1 MKNLFL
7 SLITIGLCITMMAEA
22 QEFDKSLAS
31 AKASYN
37 SGNLEDARFNLEN
50 ALREIDAAIG
60 REILKVLPT
69 TLGGMN
75 SDVKNDQVTGMSGG
89 LTGGLYVQRRYGK
102 DQEKNATL
110 DIISDS
116 PLMAGINAI
125 LAMPMIMNSGDSNQ
139 KVVKVQGYKS
149 LLTRESDENNQ
160 TTGYQ
165 VQTPFN
171 SSLLTLDYNGSI
183 SEAEVL
189 KLANS
194 LPLEKIIPLA
204 Q

>member
-1 MKNLFL
+1 MKNIFL
-7 SLITIGLCITMMAEA
+7 CMITIGLCVTMMAEA

-31 AKASYN
+31 AKSAYN

-60 REILKVLPT
+60 REILKLLPT
-69 TLGGMN
+69 SLGGLN
-75 SDVKNDQVTGMSGG
+75 SDSKNDQVTGMSGG
-89 LTGGLYVQRRYGK
+89 LTGGLYVQRTYGNQDK
-102 DQEKNATL
+102 SVTL

-116 PLMAGINAI
+116 PLMAGVNAI

-149 LLTRESDENNQ
+149 LLTREVDENNQ
-160 TTGYQ
+160 TSGYQ
-165 VQTPFN
+165 LQTPFG
-171 SSLLTLDYNGSI
+171 SSLLTLDYNGAI
-183 SEAEVL
+183 SEADLL
-189 KLANS
+189 KIANT
-194 LPLEKIIPLA
+194 LPLEKIITLA

>member
-1 MKNLFL
+1 MKNIFL
-7 SLITIGLCITMMAEA
+7 CMITIGLCVTIMAEA

-31 AKASYN
+31 AKSAYN

-69 TLGGMN
+69 SLGGLN
-75 SDVKNDQVTGMSGG
+75 SDLKNDQVTGMSGG
-89 LTGGLYVQRRYGK
+89 LTGGLYVQRTYGNQDK
-102 DQEKNATL
+102 SATI

-116 PLMAGINAI
+116 PLMAGVNAI

-149 LLTRESDENNQ
+149 LLTREVDENKQ
-160 TTGYQ
+160 TSGYQ
-165 VQTPFN
+165 LQTPFG
-171 SSLLTLDYNGSI
+171 SSLLTLNYSGAI
-183 SEAEVL
+183 SEGDLL
-189 KLANS
+189 KIANS
-194 LPLEKIIPLA
+194 LPLERIITLA

>member
-1 MKNLFL
+1 MKNIFL
-7 SLITIGLCITMMAEA
+7 CLITIGLCVTMMAEA

-31 AKASYN
+31 AKSAYN

-60 REILKVLPT
+60 REILKVLPAS
-69 TLGGMN
+69 LGGGLT
-75 SDVKNDQVTGMSGG
+75 SDAKNDQVTGMSGG
-89 LTGGLYVQRRYGK
+89 LTGGLYVHREYGSQDK
-102 DQEKNATL
+102 SATV

-116 PLMAGINAI
+116 PLMAGVNAI

-149 LLTRESDENNQ
+149 LLTREVDENNQ
-160 TTGYQ
+160 TSGYQ
-165 VQTPFN
+165 LQTPFG
-171 SSLLTLDYNGSI
+171 SSLLTLDYNGAI
-183 SEAEVL
+183 SEADLL
-189 KLANS
+189 KIANT
-194 LPLEKIIPLA
+194 LPLEKIITLA

>member
-1 MKNLFL
+1 MKNIFL

-31 AKASYN
+31 AKSAYSA
-37 SGNLEDARFNLEN
+37 GNLEDTRFNLEN
-50 ALREIDAAIG
+50 ALREVDATIG

-69 TLGGMN
+69 TLGGLN
-75 SDVKNDQVTGMSGG
+75 SDTKNDQVTGMSGG
-89 LTGGLYVQRRYGK
+89 ITGGLYVHRAYGN
-102 DQEKNATL
+102 QAEKNVAL

-116 PLMAGINAI
+116 PMIAGINAI
-125 LAMPMIMNSGDSNQ
+125 LSMPSVMGTGNSDQ

-149 LLTRESDENNQ
+149 LLTREADENGQ

-165 VQTPFN
+165 LQTPFGN
-171 SSLLTLDYNGSI
+171 SLLTLDYNGNV
-183 SEAEVL
+183 SEAEMV
-189 KLANS
+189 KLGDS
-194 LPLEKIIPLA
+194 LPIEKIIKLA

>member
-1 MKNLFL
+1 MKNIFL
-7 SLITIGLCITMMAEA
+7 CLMTIGLCVTMMAEA

-31 AKASYN
+31 AKSAYN

-69 TLGGMN
+69 SLGGLN
-75 SDVKNDQVTGMSGG
+75 SDSKSDQVTGMSGG
-89 LTGGLYVQRRYGK
+89 LTGGLYVQRTYGSQDK
-102 DQEKNATL
+102 SATV

-116 PLMAGINAI
+116 PLMAGVNAI

-149 LLTRESDENNQ
+149 LLTREVDENNQ
-160 TTGYQ
+160 TSGYQ
-165 VQTPFN
+165 LQTPFG
-171 SSLLTLDYNGSI
+171 SSLLTLDYNGAI
-183 SEAEVL
+183 SEADLL
-189 KLANS
+189 KIANT
-194 LPLEKIIPLA
+194 LPLEKIITLA